1 VRGGFDMVTLGEIE
15 EARNMIRG
23 MIHPTP
29 LLFSDS
35 ISAMVGRKVYFKLE
49 NLQKAGSFKIRGA
62 LYKMSKLGSSV
73 GKKGVIAVSAGNH
86 AQGVALAAN
95 GRGIPATIVMPEH
108 APLSKQLATK
118 SYGGRV
124 ILRGESFAEAETY
137 AKKLEKDGYTMI
149 HPYDDEDIVCGQ
161 GTIGLEIMEALPE
174 VEVVIVPIGGGGCI
188 SGISTA
194 IKSKKQG
201 VQLIGVEASAAPSAF
216 LSRKKGKITPVNPT
230 PTIADGIAIK
240 TVGQITFPIIQRHVD
255 DIITVEDDEIAA
267 AILTLIERKRIVA
280 EGAGA
285 APLAAL
291 LKEDLDIK
299 GTHCVLVICGGNIDV
314 NLIDRIIGQGLAKT
328 GRIIRFAVNLR
339 DIPGSLAK
347 LSQVISTQKA
357 NILNTYH
364 DRTSAE
370 VPVGTTKVVMELE
383 TAGFDHIQSILRAL
397 RQTKYEVETD
407 PTCPVV

>member
-1 VRGGFDMVTLGEIE
+1 MVTLKEIE
-15 EARNMIRG
+15 RARKTIEG
-23 MIHPTP
+23 IIHPTP
-29 LLFSDS
+29 LLSSDS
-35 ISAMVGRKVYFKLE
+35 ISAMVGRRVYLKLE

-62 LYKMSKLGSSV
+62 SYKISKLGSSI
-73 GKKGVIAVSAGNH
+73 GAKGVVAVSAGNH
-86 AQGVALAAN
+86 AQGVALAATSH
-95 GRGIPATIVMPEH
+95 GIPATIVMPIH

-118 SYGGRV
+118 GYGGKV
-124 ILRGESFAEAETY
+124 VLHGESFGEAEEY
-137 AKKLEKDGYTMI
+137 ARELEKDGYTMI
-149 HPYDDEDIVCGQ
+149 HPYDDEEVIAGQ
-161 GTIGLEIMEALPE
+161 GTIGLEVMESVPE
-174 VEVVIVPIGGGGCI
+174 VDAIIVPIGGGGCI

-194 IKSKKQG
+194 VKAKKPEIQ
-201 VQLIGVEASAAPSAF
+201 VIGVEASAAPSAL
-216 LSRKKGKITPVNPT
+216 LSRGEGKIVPVKPV

-240 TVGQITFPIIQRHVD
+240 SIGKITFPIIQKYVD
-255 DIITVEDDEIAA
+255 QIVTVEDDEIAA

-291 LKEDLDIK
+291 LRGDLPIE
-299 GTHCVLVICGGNIDV
+299 GSTCVLVICGGNIDV

-339 DIPGSLAK
+339 DIPGSLAR
-347 LSQVISTQKA
+347 LCGIIGAQRA

-370 VPVGTTKVVMELE
+370 VPIGTSKVVFELE
-383 TAGFDHIQSILRAL
+383 TGGFDQIQAL
-397 RQTKYEVETD
+397 MEALKQEHYEVEVD

>member
-1 VRGGFDMVTLGEIE
+1 MVTLEEITR
-15 EARNMIRG
+15 AREVIRET
-23 MIHPTP
+23 IHPTP

-35 ISAMVGRKVYFKLE
+35 ISAMVGKDVYLKLE

-62 LYKMSKLGSSV
+62 SYKISKLGSSV
-73 GKKGVIAVSAGNH
+73 GKRGVIAVSAGNH
-86 AQGVALAAN
+86 AQGVALAAAS
-95 GRGIPATIVMPEH
+95 RGIPATIVMPVH
-108 APLSKQLATK
+108 APLSKQLATRG
-118 SYGGRV
+118 YGGKV
-124 ILRGESFAEAETY
+124 ILKGESFGEAEQH
-137 AKKLEKDGYTMI
+137 AKELEKDGYTMI
-149 HPYDDEDIVCGQ
+149 HPFEDEDIISGQ

-174 VEVVIVPIGGGGCI
+174 VDVIIVPIGGGGCI

-194 IKSKKQG
+194 VKGEKPKIQ
-201 VQLIGVEASAAPSAF
+201 VIGVEAAAAPSAL
-216 LSRKKGKITPVNPT
+216 LSRREGKIIPVQPI

-240 TVGQITFPIIQRHVD
+240 RVGQITFPIIQRYVD
-255 DIITVEDDEIAA
+255 EIVTVEDDEIAA

-291 LKEDLDIK
+291 LKGDLKIE
-299 GTHCVLVICGGNIDV
+299 GTNCVLVICGGNIDV

-328 GRIIRFAVNLR
+328 GRIIRFGVNMR
-339 DIPGSLAK
+339 DIPGSLAR
-347 LSQVISTQKA
+347 LCDVIATQRA

-370 VPVGTTKVVMELE
+370 VPVGATKVVMELE
-383 TAGFDHIQSILRAL
+383 TSGFDHIQAILGAL
-397 RQTKYEVETD
+397 NKGGYEIETD